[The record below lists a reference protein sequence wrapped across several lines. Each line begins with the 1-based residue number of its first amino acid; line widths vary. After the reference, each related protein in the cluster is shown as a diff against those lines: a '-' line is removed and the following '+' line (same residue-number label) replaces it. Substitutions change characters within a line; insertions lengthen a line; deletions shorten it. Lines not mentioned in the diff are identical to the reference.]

1 MPLIER
7 ERWTNVPGTDA
18 YYPSTPDELRVAYP
32 EQREDDMGETSIH
45 IKLVTSLLW
54 TLILFLKHRSDVF
67 VSANMNLYWEEGN
80 PDRWL
85 APDLL
90 VAFGV
95 PAGERSI
102 FQVWKEGVCPQVIV
116 EVASKRTWR
125 ADVSDKLQVYSD
137 LGVEE
142 YYLLDPSFEF
152 LPMPLMAFHR
162 EGERLIGTRID
173 NERILSKRLGLEIVR
188 DENTFR
194 LFDPLKGEFLLTLD
208 AADARIEELEAEIA
222 RLRNR
227 RND

>member
-1 MPLIER
+1 MPEVQR
-7 ERWTNVPGTDA
+7 EHWTNVPGTDT
-18 YYPSTPDELRVAYP
+18 YYPSTAKELRVAYP

-54 TLILFLKHRSDVF
+54 TLILFFKNRPDVF
-67 VSANMNLYWEEGN
+67 VSGNMNLYWEEGN
-80 PDRWL
+80 PDKWL

-102 FQVWKEGVCPQVIV
+102 FQVWREGVCPQVIF

-125 ADVSDKLQVYSD
+125 ADVSDKLEIYSD

-152 LPMPLMAFHR
+152 LPMPMMAFHR
-162 EGERLIGTRID
+162 EGDRLIGTRIEND
-173 NERILSKRLGLEIVR
+173 RVLSKRLGIEIVR
-188 DENTFR
+188 DDNTFR
-194 LFDPLKGEFLLTLD
+194 LFDPVNAEFLLTLD
-208 AADARIEELEAEIA
+208 DADARIKELEAEIA
-222 RLRNR
+222 RLKNG